1 VHRHAHAVVESVAC
15 VVASRKLYD
24 SRTQNPGAVENAAS
38 QQHLIESGWMAPSR
52 QQARKAFDR
61 FVAMYTAKYPKATE
75 CLQKDR
81 DALLAFYDFPAEHW
95 IHIRT
100 TNPVESTFATVR
112 LRTAKTRGCVSRN
125 TILALVFRLGLSAEK
140 RWVKLKGFQRLG

>member
-1 VHRHAHAVVESVAC
+1 
-15 VVASRKLYD
+15 
-24 SRTQNPGAVENAAS
+24 
-38 QQHLIESGWMAPSR
+38 MAPTR
-52 QQARKAFDR
+52 EEAHKAFDS
-61 FVAMYTAKYPKATE
+61 FVAIYEAKYPKATN

-81 DALLAFYDFPAEHW
+81 DAMLAFYDFPAEHW
-95 IHIRT
+95 SHIRT

-140 RWVKLKGFQRLG
+140 HWIRLRGFQQLGEVIRGVKFSDGVAVAMNEKEQLEERNLVRSAA